1 VDRMCLVG
9 ELRPAT
15 TQSSDLLANQMLS
28 ETILTNDQT
37 LRKIWKEA
45 ENTKKYINSS
55 SSHEKAHVI

>member
-1 VDRMCLVG
+1 
-9 ELRPAT
+9 
-15 TQSSDLLANQMLS
+15 MLS